1 MLRLNLLLLISLSQ
15 EHDVRRKYV
24 PMSISQQSLICNV
37 FSHGVLNDPWYL
49 SRDVSKASS
58 PFGVSLCHVALKT
71 QEGFSICAKMVTSS
85 PT

>member
-15 EHDVRRKYV
+15 EHDVNRKYV

-37 FSHGVLNDPWYL
+37 FLNGVVDDPWYL
-49 SRDVSKASS
+49 NSDVSKASS
-58 PFGVSLCHVALKT
+58 PFGVSFCHVALKT
-71 QEGFSICAKMVTSS
+71 QEGFSICAQMVTSS